1 MILEDL
7 KSVKNIIGKI
17 ALKVIFEISK
27 IPTNGILKHQENIQ
41 IHLDFSKTSL
51 GFSKDSEI

>member
-17 ALKVIFEISK
+17 TLKVIFEISK
-27 IPTNGILKHQENIQ
+27 IPTNDILKHQENIQ
-41 IHLDFSKTSL
+41 IHLDFSKTS
-51 GFSKDSEI
+51 